1 MGEDKSV
8 KVVKAKV
15 RPYVPLTE
23 ADIDKAIARG
33 RKTRHLYARASSVRY
48 EDQSISIGFSDGSR
62 ISLPVAG
69 LPEFEGFSLE
79 DFQRLEV
86 GFGGKA
92 LCCEPRDLDVSITGL
107 IATSQ
112 PLMDLAVSLVASRNG
127 RKSSAAKAAAARANG
142 KKGGRPRK
150 QAPEDLELPPSQ

>member
-1 MGEDKSV
+1 MKIVEA
-8 KVVKAKV
+8 KVV
-15 RPYVPLTE
+15 PYKPLTQ

-48 EDQSISIGFSDGSR
+48 EDNCISIGFSDGSR
-62 ISLPVAG
+62 VVLPIAG

-79 DFQRLEV
+79 NFQQLEV

-92 LCCEPRDLDVSITGL
+92 LCCEAKDLHVSVTGL
-107 IATSQ
+107 IATSK
-112 PLMDLAVSLVASRNG
+112 PMMDLATSLVASRNG

-150 QAPEDLELPPSQ
+150 DILDNGDPTDV

>member
-1 MGEDKSV
+1 MKQI
-8 KVVKAKV
+8 VKAKAV
-15 RPYVPLTE
+15 PYKPLTE
-23 ADIDKAIARG
+23 ADVEKAIARG

-48 EDQSISIGFSDGSR
+48 EDNCISIGFSDGSR
-62 ISLPVAG
+62 VMLPVAG

-79 DFQRLEV
+79 DFQQLEV

-92 LCCEPRDLDVSITGL
+92 LCCEAQDLDVSVTGL
-107 IATSQ
+107 IATSK
-112 PLMDLAVSLVASRNG
+112 PLMDLATSLVASRNG

-150 QAPEDLELPPSQ
+150 KEPEDVELPPGQ

>member
-1 MGEDKSV
+1 MKIVEA
-8 KVVKAKV
+8 KVV
-15 RPYVPLTE
+15 PYKPLTD
-23 ADIDKAIARG
+23 ADVEKAIARG

-48 EDQSISIGFSDGSR
+48 EDNCISIGFSDGSR
-62 ISLPVAG
+62 VVLPVAG

-79 DFQRLEV
+79 DFEQLEV

-92 LCCEPRDLDVSITGL
+92 LCCEAQDLDVSVTGL
-107 IATSQ
+107 IATSKS
-112 PLMDLAVSLVASRNG
+112 LMDLATSLVASRNG

-150 QAPEDLELPPSQ
+150 DAVDSPDPSDV

>member
-1 MGEDKSV
+1 MKQII
-8 KVVKAKV
+8 KAKV
-15 RPYVPLTE
+15 VPSKPITE

-48 EDQSISIGFSDGSR
+48 EDNCISIGFSDGSR
-62 ISLPVAG
+62 VMLPVAG
-69 LPEFEGFSLE
+69 LPEFEGFTLQ
-79 DFQRLEV
+79 DFQQLEV

-92 LCCEPRDLDVSITGL
+92 LCCEAQDLDVSITGL
-107 IATSQ
+107 IATSK
-112 PLMDLAVSLVASRNG
+112 PLMDLATSLVASRNG

-150 QAPEDLELPPSQ
+150 DVPEDTDSTDV

>member
-1 MGEDKSV
+1 MKQI
-8 KVVKAKV
+8 VKAKAV
-15 RPYVPLTE
+15 PYKPLTE
-23 ADIDKAIARG
+23 ADVEKAIARG

-48 EDQSISIGFSDGSR
+48 EDNCISIGFSDGSR
-62 ISLPVAG
+62 VVLPVAG

-79 DFQRLEV
+79 DFAQLEV

-92 LCCEPRDLDVSITGL
+92 LCCEAQDLDVSVTGL
-107 IATSQ
+107 IATSK
-112 PLMDLAVSLVASRNG
+112 PLMDLATSLVASRNG

-150 QAPEDLELPPSQ
+150 KEPEDVELPPSQ

>member
-1 MGEDKSV
+1 MKQI
-8 KVVKAKV
+8 VKAKAV
-15 RPYVPLTE
+15 PHKPLTE
-23 ADIDKAIARG
+23 ADVEKAIARG

-48 EDQSISIGFSDGSR
+48 EDNCISIGFSDGSR
-62 ISLPVAG
+62 VVLPVAG

-79 DFQRLEV
+79 DFAQLEV

-92 LCCEPRDLDVSITGL
+92 LCCEAQDLDVSVTGL
-107 IATSQ
+107 IATSK
-112 PLMDLAVSLVASRNG
+112 PLMDLATSLVASRNG

-150 QAPEDLELPPSQ
+150 KEPEDVELPPGQ

>member
-1 MGEDKSV
+1 MKI
-8 KVVKAKV
+8 VKAKV
-15 RPYVPLTE
+15 VPYKPLTE

-48 EDQSISIGFSDGSR
+48 EDNCISIGFSDGSR
-62 ISLPVAG
+62 VVLPIAG

-79 DFQRLEV
+79 DFQQLEV

-92 LCCEPRDLDVSITGL
+92 LCCEAQDLDVSITGL
-107 IATSQ
+107 IATSK
-112 PLMDLAVSLVASRNG
+112 PLMDLATSLVASRNG

-150 QAPEDLELPPSQ
+150 DVPENTDPKDA

>member
-1 MGEDKSV
+1 MK
-8 KVVKAKV
+8 KIVKAKV
-15 RPYVPLTE
+15 KPYVPLSE
-23 ADIDKAIARG
+23 ADVDKAVARG
-33 RKTRHLYARASSVRY
+33 RKLKRLYANASSVRY

-62 ISLPVAG
+62 VSLPVAG

-79 DFQRLEV
+79 DFQQLEV

-92 LCCEPRDLDVSITGL
+92 LCCEPQDMDVSITGL

-112 PLMDLAVSLVASRNG
+112 PLMELAVSLVAARNG

-150 QAPEDLELPPSQ
+150 DTPIPDDSTEA

>member
-1 MGEDKSV
+1 MKQI
-8 KVVKAKV
+8 VKAKAV
-15 RPYVPLTE
+15 PDKPLTE
-23 ADIDKAIARG
+23 ADVEKAIARG

-48 EDQSISIGFSDGSR
+48 EDNCISIGFSDGSR
-62 ISLPVAG
+62 VVLPVTG

-79 DFQRLEV
+79 DFEQLEV

-92 LCCEPRDLDVSITGL
+92 LCCEPQDLDVSVTGL
-107 IATSQ
+107 IATSK

-127 RKSSAAKAAAARANG
+127 RKRSAAKAAAARANG

-150 QAPEDLELPPSQ
+150 KEPEDAELPPSQ